1 MKKTRDYLVFRKKRY
16 QGMKM
21 FFGLLSGI
29 FGLPRVNNKKLTKQQ
44 GTLSI
49 FLGAFLLFYANN

>member
-1 MKKTRDYLVFRKKRY
+1 
-16 QGMKM
+16 MKM